1 MKKVIFLD
9 IDGVVQPYASMNQR
23 GTQDAVALRKRLAM
37 YLNPDI
43 AALPAP
49 TVRAVYEDWDKP
61 SVENLHTL
69 LRRHEAVI
77 IISSSWRE
85 CETLQTL
92 RTIFSIQGL
101 DTYVAGTTPIMEHRV
116 TEISAFLAQN
126 PTIEQFVIFD
136 DDEFYK
142 LGEYFPDNFVHCP
155 DQIGE
160 AEFERADR
168 ILGGISR

>member
-23 GTQDAVALRKRLAM
+23 GNQDAVALRRRLAM
-37 YLNPDI
+37 FLNPDI

-61 SVENLHTL
+61 SVEHLHTL
-69 LRRHEAVI
+69 LRRHQAVI

-92 RTIFSIQGL
+92 RTIFSI
-101 DTYVAGTTPIMEHRV
+101 
-116 TEISAFLAQN
+116 
-126 PTIEQFVIFD
+126 
-136 DDEFYK
+136 
-142 LGEYFPDNFVHCP
+142 
-155 DQIGE
+155 
-160 AEFERADR
+160 
-168 ILGGISR
+168 